1 MKGTEAEG
9 RVFAKTG
16 SIRHVNALAGYVDSR
31 SGRRLAFSIIVNH
44 HTRPSKEATDA
55 MDAICVLLAGLK

>member
-1 MKGTEAEG
+1 MAGTRAQG

-16 SIRHVNALAGYVDSR
+16 SLRHVNAMAGYVDAL
-31 SGRRLAFSIIVNH
+31 SGRRLAFSIVVNH

-55 MDAICVLLAGLK
+55 MDEICALLVDLK